1 MNMNKRIAK
10 FLITLTSFTMMTSVN
25 AYQGSDCCN
34 PCANYDPCC
43 PSPAR
48 SFYGEVDY
56 IYWGVQEDG
65 LRFAQ
70 AGFGPG
76 CCEETSSCDSCGNN
90 CGTKSGCSRN
100 HDISWN
106 SGFKV
111 GAGFANPCCDWE
123 AFVQYTWYRAHPK
136 KCGPVACG
144 TRFEDAPAGFDP
156 AILNAITGVN
166 SEWHFQFNNID
177 ALVTNEFCVN
187 NCFSF
192 RPSFGLKA
200 AWIKQTQNIGVV
212 IDAVLPGAPT
222 GGSRCNQQ
230 KFWGIGPKF
239 AVTAN
244 ASLFDSFSLYGNLGL
259 STLWTHY
266 KINRNDVV
274 FNASL
279 ENDRTSLVCA
289 SDCRHP
295 VQSVLETSLGVRWD
309 TDLCCGDYGFYVDI
323 AWEQQVWYNHNY
335 FINSVVNQ
343 NHGDLTLQGLTVGAG
358 FSF

>member
-1 MNMNKRIAK
+1 MKTRIAK
-10 FLITLTSFTMMTSVN
+10 FLITLTSFTMMTTVN

-70 AGFGPG
+70 TGFGN
-76 CCEETSSCDSCGNN
+76 CYNEESDCGACGNN
-90 CGTKSGCSRN
+90 CGNNNGCSKN

-123 AFVQYTWYRAHPK
+123 VFVQYTWYRANPN
-136 KCGPVACG
+136 KCVGSENLIADGLFVDVADDFG
-144 TRFEDAPAGFDP
+144 IVGASSNWNFR
-156 AILNAITGVN
+156 
-166 SEWHFQFNNID
+166 FNNID

-200 AWIKQTQNIGVV
+200 AWIRQKQDIGFVFE
-212 IDAVLPGAPT
+212 DSFLGAPT
-222 GGSRCNQQ
+222 GLNRCNKQD
-230 KFWGIGPKF
+230 FWGIGPKF

-259 STLWTHY
+259 STLWSQY
-266 KINRNDVV
+266 RLNRNDFLAV
-274 FNASL
+274 ASE
-279 ENDRTSLVCA
+279 ENNGHSVVCA
-289 SDCRHP
+289 HDCRNH
-295 VQSVLETSLGVRWD
+295 VQSVLETSIGVRWD

-323 AWEQQVWYNHNY
+323 AWEQQVWYNHNH
-335 FINSVVNQ
+335 FISLDVNH